1 MRVSCVKAQEAKN
14 AVVKLSVL
22 VVRDFGDGAV
32 PVNYMFQQVALR
44 VTAEVEEILCATDH
58 TKKL

>member
-44 VTAEVEEILCATDH
+44 VIAEVEEILCATDH